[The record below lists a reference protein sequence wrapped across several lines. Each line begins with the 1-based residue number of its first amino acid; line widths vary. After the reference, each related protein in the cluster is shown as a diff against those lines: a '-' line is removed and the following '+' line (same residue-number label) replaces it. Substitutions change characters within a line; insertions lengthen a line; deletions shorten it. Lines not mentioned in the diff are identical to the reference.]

1 MEKEIEELMNDSKI
15 ETSVI
20 DDNNEVKED
29 EDLEDEEVLDIKLV
43 GEFDDEGY
51 LQNSDFLYMLS
62 KLYSKDLLRNF
73 KALYF
78 EYARKIYD
86 FTQEKINDGVF
97 EDLDD
102 VIKAAKLA
110 PSIEKKIS
118 EFEKEVKTIVEKKE
132 HDEMVKRE
140 KEEKNSVPYKDEM
153 RKIVDTLGT
162 HLVYRP
168 LSEFYMKGYSK
179 KPLEE
184 KLITQEL
191 QKENRDFSAIIASDY
206 QEKLDVL
213 SARDYLNNYVKF
225 LVYRSVS
232 TGRGV
237 LSEDEI
243 RKTFNNSIEPLAQA
257 IHDKFYKEP
266 MPYNHRYQ
274 EMIENKKEVFNLNSK
289 ERMNLLKNLKGSILE
304 SLDNK
309 YDTKTD
315 YLLTTQK
322 QKFRLM
328 KEAVYNQSIWKKIF
342 KFGQFLKEKQ
352 ELVEVC
358 DRLCSS
364 LHISK
369 DKLFNTMD
377 ERDTKEY
384 QFFILESKSL
394 YDAKNDVDDIIK
406 EVKEKNVYKAPM
418 KVEEIKA
425 DNIIEEEKDL
435 SNVKDLNLDF
445 EVIDETLIE
454 TQINSK

>member
-1 MEKEIEELMNDSKI
+1 
-15 ETSVI
+15 
-20 DDNNEVKED
+20 
-29 EDLEDEEVLDIKLV
+29 
-43 GEFDDEGY
+43 
-51 LQNSDFLYMLS
+51 
-62 KLYSKDLLRNF
+62 
-73 KALYF
+73 
-78 EYARKIYD
+78 
-86 FTQEKINDGVF
+86 
-97 EDLDD
+97 
-102 VIKAAKLA
+102 
-110 PSIEKKIS
+110 
-118 EFEKEVKTIVEKKE
+118 
-132 HDEMVKRE
+132 
-140 KEEKNSVPYKDEM
+140 M